1 MSNTNGQVSFVKSM
15 NGILSFNTGS
25 GTTIEGDSITTDI
38 INCDTLNTT
47 NFNATNL
54 NTNNIQGTTPSSNIT
69 LYTNSTN
76 EIHIGSP
83 NSLNYVDGPLY
94 VDNIFGTTT
103 GTAFIYP
110 NVVSDINI
118 GSSIIPITGN
128 YVCTASNHLA
138 NKGYVDSMAG
148 VNLIPLPNIWTG
160 TSNTYNNKIVL
171 NAIEALS
178 AGATVDLFPNL
189 TTGLINIGVNATT
202 TGAINIGN
210 STVTGSFSVSQGT
223 ININPKTTLNMA
235 NQIGA
240 GTVNICNSNN
250 YAGTIN
256 LAATAH
262 STAVI
267 NTLNIGSTTSNITIK
282 SSTLSLN
289 SATDID
295 ILKPLT
301 PSYPYDATNGTS
313 ATAGTALIGQ
323 LAPITLTTILTLT
336 AGTLF
341 TRVCRYDNVPAGIYM
356 AYFYAQFQCTV
367 ANSSITNINLYI
379 GSGQSISSPKN
390 YDDFLSNFVCG
401 NLTLNS
407 GRTTGYSVNY
417 PLIITATTNINYQIG
432 IGFTGGTITIPAL
445 TDKTCRLMRIA

>member
-1 MSNTNGQVSFVKSM
+1 MSNTNGQVSFVKSI

-47 NFNATNL
+47 NFNATNF

-69 LYTNSTN
+69 LYTNSTGN
-76 EIHIGSP
+76 INIGSA
-83 NSLNYVDGPLY
+83 NSLNYINGPLY

-110 NVVSDINI
+110 NIVADINI
-118 GSSIIPITGN
+118 GSATIPIMGD

-138 NKGYVDSMAG
+138 NKGYVDSMVG
-148 VNLIPLPNIWTG
+148 VNLIPLSNVWTG
-160 TSNTYNNKIVL
+160 TSNTFNNKIIVNTIDAL
-171 NAIEALS
+171 NV
-178 AGATVDLFPNL
+178 GDTVDLYGNL
-189 TTGLINIGVNATT
+189 STGLINFGINTT
-202 TGAINIGN
+202 SGAINIGN
-210 STVTGSFSVSQGT
+210 ASATGSFSVSQGT
-223 ININPKTTLNMA
+223 INLNSKTTLNMA

-240 GTVNICNSNN
+240 GTVNICNANT
-250 YAGTIN
+250 YAGTLNI
-256 LAATAH
+256 ASTAH
-262 STAVI
+262 SSATA
-267 NTLNIGSTTSNITIK
+267 NTLNIGSTTSNITINSK
-282 SSTLSLN
+282 TLSIN
-289 SATDID
+289 STTDID
-295 ILKPLT
+295 ILKPLS
-301 PSYPYDATNGTS
+301 PSYTYNATNGSS

-323 LAPITLTTILTLT
+323 LAPITLTTTLTLT

-379 GSGQSISSPKN
+379 GSGQSITSPRN
-390 YDDFLSNFVCG
+390 FDDFLSNFVSG
-401 NLTLNS
+401 NITLNS
-407 GRTTGYSVNY
+407 GRTTGFSVNY